1 MKRFVYIAIIL
12 LTAILQS
19 NAVSPSDSVNIL
31 FRQGH
36 SNLLLNM
43 GDNRNNL
50 DSIVNKINTLTS
62 GSAYNLRSIRFIG
75 SASPEGSVS
84 INNRLSVKRASTVF
98 DYLHKHTSFND
109 SITSFEYTG
118 RDWKGLAEM
127 VNNDQNV
134 PDRDEVIEILS
145 DIITSVDN
153 GNQQPE
159 ALINRLKTIG
169 GGEAYHYMYKN
180 LYPSLRFSKITLDY
194 IPSIVPMTGI
204 VVNPTLID
212 IDFDET
218 IPAIS
223 FTGKQQHK
231 PFYMAIKTN
240 LLYDAIALPSLSAE
254 FYLGKNWSAGVNW
267 TYGWWDKDNSH
278 HYWRAYGGDIVVR
291 KWLGEKSRIKPLTG
305 HHLGVFAGIVTYD
318 FEFGGTGYMGGLP
331 GHTLWDRCNRYAGI
345 EYGYSLP
352 VGRRLNIDF
361 SLGLGYLG
369 GKVIKYEPSNDRYIW
384 EETKNFSWFGPVKAE
399 ISLTWLIGR
408 GNVNERR

>member
-1 MKRFVYIAIIL
+1 FY
-12 LTAILQS
+12 
-19 NAVSPSDSVNIL
+19 
-31 FRQGH
+31 
-36 SNLLLNM
+36 
-43 GDNRNNL
+43 
-50 DSIVNKINTLTS
+50 
-62 GSAYNLRSIRFIG
+62 
-75 SASPEGSVS
+75 
-84 INNRLSVKRASTVF
+84 
-98 DYLHKHTSFND
+98 
-109 SITSFEYTG
+109 
-118 RDWKGLAEM
+118 
-127 VNNDQNV
+127 
-134 PDRDEVIEILS
+134 
-145 DIITSVDN
+145 
-153 GNQQPE
+153 
-159 ALINRLKTIG
+159 
-169 GGEAYHYMYKN
+169 
-180 LYPSLRFSKITLDY
+180 
-194 IPSIVPMTGI
+194 
-204 VVNPTLID
+204 
-212 IDFDET
+212 ET

-291 KWLGEKSRIKPLTG
+291 KWVGEKSRIKPLTG

-399 ISLTWLIGR
+399 ISLTWLIGC